1 MCDEMFLQTI
11 VYNSSFKDKLYDK
24 DYDDS
29 CLGNQRYIDWKRG
42 TPYTFRN
49 EDFEELINSNCLFA
63 RKFNEKIDCKI
74 IDRLLE
80 YVNKEKMGI
89 EKKRVTYKE
98 DKDYVVKSF
107 AKLIEDGVYQKELF
121 EDLK

>member
-74 IDRLLE
+74 IDRLSE
-80 YVNKEKMGI
+80 CVNKEKMGI
-89 EKKRVTYKE
+89 EKKR
-98 DKDYVVKSF
+98 
-107 AKLIEDGVYQKELF
+107 
-121 EDLK
+121 

>member
-1 MCDEMFLQTI
+1 MTDELVSYVLKNKKKIKKVFNYTMCDEMFLQTI

-89 EKKRVTYKE
+89 EKKR
-98 DKDYVVKSF
+98 
-107 AKLIEDGVYQKELF
+107 
-121 EDLK
+121 